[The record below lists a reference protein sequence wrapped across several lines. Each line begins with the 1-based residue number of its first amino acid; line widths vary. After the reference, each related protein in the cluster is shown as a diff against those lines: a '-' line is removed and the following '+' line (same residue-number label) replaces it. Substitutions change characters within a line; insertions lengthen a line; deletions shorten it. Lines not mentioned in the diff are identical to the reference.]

1 MEMSGEF
8 RIPAPKE
15 KVWAALNDPEI
26 LRQSVPGCQSITKL
40 SDTEMEGAVTAS
52 VGPVKATF
60 KGSVVL
66 SDIDAPNSYTLT
78 GQGKGGAAGF
88 VKGVA
93 KVSLAEESGATVLRY
108 RSEASV
114 GGKLAQI
121 GQRLIDGTA
130 KKLSEEFFG
139 NFSALLGGG
148 AREAAEVEAPQQAQA
163 VPAAAP
169 STWGLKPAVWIPV
182 LIVAMTL
189 LLLFFTS

>member
-8 RIPAPKE
+8 RIPAPRE

-26 LRQSVPGCQSITKL
+26 LQQSVPGCQSITKL

-60 KGSVVL
+60 KGSVTL
-66 SDIDAPNSYTLT
+66 SDINPPHGYTLT
-78 GQGKGGAAGF
+78 GQGKGGPAGF
-88 VKGVA
+88 AKGIA
-93 KVSLAEESGATVLRY
+93 KVSLTEEGGMTVLRY
-108 RSEASV
+108 SVDASV

-139 NFSALLGGG
+139 NFSKILGGG
-148 AREAAEVEAPQQAQA
+148 ET
-163 VPAAAP
+163 AAAP
-169 STWGLKPAVWIPV
+169 AETTQTQPASAGLSPVVWISGLIAVMAV
-182 LIVAMTL
+182 LVW
-189 LLLFFTS
+189 LFTR

>member
-15 KVWAALNDPEI
+15 RVWAALNDPEI
-26 LRQSVPGCQSITKL
+26 LQRSVPGCQSITKL

-66 SDIDAPNSYTLT
+66 SDVNPPDSYTLT
-78 GQGKGGAAGF
+78 GQGKGGPAGF
-88 VKGVA
+88 AKGVA
-93 KVSLAEESGATVLRY
+93 KVALTEEGGFTVLRY
-108 RSEASV
+108 TVQASV

-139 NFSALLGGG
+139 NFSAILGGS
-148 AREAAEVEAPQQAQA
+148 AAEPVAEQQ
-163 VPAAAP
+163 PP
-169 STWGLKPAVWIPV
+169 SAGLKPAIWITGLILIMAALTLMFV
-182 LIVAMTL
+182 L
-189 LLLFFTS
+189 

>member
-1 MEMSGEF
+1 MDMSGEF
-8 RIPAPKE
+8 RIPAPKD

-26 LRQSVPGCQSITKL
+26 LQQSVPGCQSITKL
-40 SDTEMEGAVTAS
+40 SDTKMEGAVTAS

-66 SDIDAPNSYTLT
+66 SDVNPPHSYTLT

-88 VKGVA
+88 AKGIARVA
-93 KVSLAEESGATVLRY
+93 LTEDGGFTVLRY
-108 RSEASV
+108 TAEASV

-139 NFSALLGGG
+139 NFSAILGG
-148 AREAAEVEAPQQAQA
+148 
-163 VPAAAP
+163 AAAQP
-169 STWGLKPAVWIPV
+169 VAEPQPAPAGLSPAIWITGLILVMVALTLMFV
-182 LIVAMTL
+182 L
-189 LLLFFTS
+189 

>member
-26 LRQSVPGCQSITKL
+26 LRQSVPGCQSITRL

-52 VGPVKATF
+52 VGPVRATF

-66 SDIDAPNSYTLT
+66 SEVSPPHSYTLT

-88 VKGVA
+88 AKGVA
-93 KVSLAEESGATVLRY
+93 KVALTEDGGFTVLRY
-108 RSEASV
+108 TAEASV

-130 KKLSEEFFG
+130 RKLSEEFFG
-139 NFSALLGGG
+139 NFSAILGGS
-148 AREAAEVEAPQQAQA
+148 
-163 VPAAAP
+163 AAAD
-169 STWGLKPAVWIPV
+169 SVAELQQSSAGLSPAIWIIG
-182 LIVAMTL
+182 LIIVMAAMTL
-189 LLLFFTS
+189 MFVL

>member
-93 KVSLAEESGATVLRY
+93 KVSLAEENGATVLRY

-114 GGKLAQI
+114 GGGASTSAAS
-121 GQRLIDGTA
+121 RA
-130 KKLSEEFFG
+130 PPPR
-139 NFSALLGGG
+139 SALKLPKNSS
-148 AREAAEVEAPQQAQA
+148 ESFFA
-163 VPAAAP
+163 VP
-169 STWGLKPAVWIPV
+169 SIRR
-182 LIVAMTL
+182 
-189 LLLFFTS
+189 

>member
-8 RIPAPKE
+8 RIPAPRE

-26 LRQSVPGCQSITKL
+26 LQQSVPGCQSITKL

-60 KGSVVL
+60 KGSVIL
-66 SDIDAPNSYTLT
+66 SDVNPPNSYTLT
-78 GQGKGGAAGF
+78 GQGKGGPAGF
-88 VKGVA
+88 AKGVA
-93 KVSLAEESGATVLRY
+93 KVALTEEGGFTVLRY
-108 RSEASV
+108 SAQASV

-139 NFSALLGGG
+139 NFSTILGGV
-148 AREAAEVEAPQQAQA
+148 AAEPDAPHTP
-163 VPAAAP
+163 PATGLRPTIWISGLILIMAAL
-169 STWGLKPAVWIPV
+169 TLMFV
-182 LIVAMTL
+182 L
-189 LLLFFTS
+189 

>member
-8 RIPAPKE
+8 RIPAPIE

-26 LRQSVPGCQSITKL
+26 LQQSVPGCQSIVKL

-60 KGSVVL
+60 KGSVIL
-66 SDIDAPNSYTLT
+66 SDVNPPHSYTLT
-78 GQGKGGAAGF
+78 GQGKGGPAGF
-88 VKGVA
+88 AKGVA
-93 KVSLAEESGATVLRY
+93 KVTLTEDGGITVLRY
-108 RSEASV
+108 TAQASV

-139 NFSALLGGG
+139 NFIKILGG
-148 AREAAEVEAPQQAQA
+148 APTEPVAQQQ
-163 VPAAAP
+163 PP
-169 STWGLKPAVWIPV
+169 SAGLGPIIWITG
-182 LIVAMTL
+182 LILIMAAMTL
-189 LLLFFTS
+189 MFVL

>member
-8 RIPAPKE
+8 RIPAPKD

-26 LRQSVPGCQSITKL
+26 LQRSVPGCQSITRL
-40 SDTEMEGAVTAS
+40 SNTEMEGAVTAS

-66 SDIDAPNSYTLT
+66 SDINPPHSYTLT
-78 GQGKGGAAGF
+78 GQGKGGPAGF
-88 VKGVA
+88 AKGVA
-93 KVSLAEESGATVLRY
+93 KVALTEDGGFTVLRY
-108 RSEASV
+108 TVDASV

-148 AREAAEVEAPQQAQA
+148 SPAAEPVKKAQTS
-163 VPAAAP
+163 PA
-169 STWGLKPAVWIPV
+169 GLSPVIWITG
-182 LIVAMTL
+182 LIVIMAALTL
-189 LLLFFTS
+189 MFVL

>member
-148 AREAAEVEAPQQAQA
+148 AQEAAEVEAPQQAQA

-169 STWGLKPAVWIPV
+169 STGGLKPTVWIPV

>member
-66 SDIDAPNSYTLT
+66 SDVNPPNSYTLT
-78 GQGKGGAAGF
+78 GQGKGGPAGF
-88 VKGVA
+88 AKGVA
-93 KVSLAEESGATVLRY
+93 KVALTEDGGFTVLRY
-108 RSEASV
+108 TAQASV

-139 NFSALLGGG
+139 NFSAILGGG
-148 AREAAEVEAPQQAQA
+148 VVVEPVAASQASSA
-163 VPAAAP
+163 
-169 STWGLKPAVWIPV
+169 GLSPV
-182 LIVAMTL
+182 LWITGLILVMAALTL
-189 LLLFFTS
+189 MFVL

>member
-26 LRQSVPGCQSITKL
+26 LQRSVPGCQSITKL

-66 SDIDAPNSYTLT
+66 SEINPPHSYTLT
-78 GQGKGGAAGF
+78 GQGKGGPAGF
-88 VKGVA
+88 AKGVA
-93 KVSLAEESGATVLRY
+93 RVALTEDGGFTVLRY
-108 RSEASV
+108 TAEASV

-139 NFSALLGGG
+139 NFSTILGGS
-148 AREAAEVEAPQQAQA
+148 AAVAPVAEQPPLSAGLS
-163 VPAAAP
+163 PAIWIAGLIIVMAAI
-169 STWGLKPAVWIPV
+169 TLMFV
-182 LIVAMTL
+182 L
-189 LLLFFTS
+189 

>member
-26 LRQSVPGCQSITKL
+26 LQQSVPGCQSITKL

-66 SDIDAPNSYTLT
+66 SDINPPNSYTLT
-78 GQGKGGAAGF
+78 GQGKGGPAGF
-88 VKGVA
+88 AKGVA
-93 KVSLAEESGATVLRY
+93 KVALTEEGGFTVLRY
-108 RSEASV
+108 TAQASV

-139 NFSALLGGG
+139 NFSAILGG
-148 AREAAEVEAPQQAQA
+148 AAAE
-163 VPAAAP
+163 PAAKPQPLSA
-169 STWGLKPAVWIPV
+169 GLGPAIWITGLILVMAALTLMFV
-182 LIVAMTL
+182 L
-189 LLLFFTS
+189 

>member
-15 KVWAALNDPEI
+15 RVWAALNDPEI
-26 LRQSVPGCQSITKL
+26 LQRSVPGCQSITKL

-66 SDIDAPNSYTLT
+66 SDVNPPNSYALT
-78 GQGKGGAAGF
+78 GQGKGGPAGF
-88 VKGVA
+88 AKGVA
-93 KVSLAEESGATVLRY
+93 KVALTEEGGFTVLRY
-108 RSEASV
+108 TVQASV

-139 NFSALLGGG
+139 NFSAILGG
-148 AREAAEVEAPQQAQA
+148 AAAE
-163 VPAAAP
+163 PAAKPQP
-169 STWGLKPAVWIPV
+169 SPAGLSPAIWITGLILVMAALTLMFV
-182 LIVAMTL
+182 L
-189 LLLFFTS
+189 

>member
-1 MEMSGEF
+1 MELSGEF
-8 RIPAPKE
+8 AIPAPIE

-26 LRQSVPGCQSITKL
+26 LRASVPGCQSITKL
-40 SDTEMEGAVTAS
+40 SDTEMEGAVVAS

-66 SDIDAPNSYTLT
+66 SEMNPPNSYTLT

-88 VKGVA
+88 AKGVA
-93 KVSLAEESGATVLRY
+93 KVALTESGGITTLRY
-108 RSEASV
+108 KVEASV

-139 NFSALLGGG
+139 NFSRILGG
-148 AREAAEVEAPQQAQA
+148 VTAPQ
-163 VPAAAP
+163 AATPIIEHENDAR
-169 STWGLKPAVWIPV
+169 GLHPYVWMSG
-182 LIVAMTL
+182 LIAIIG
-189 LLLFFTS
+189 LLLFIFAR